1 MVVIQFTASCHQK
14 ENLHFL
20 RLWIC
25 SYSFWF
31 KAEVPPLKT
40 CVLIISFLPFLVY
53 TIMHLHW
60 AELTHLGFILKLNP
74 VQLHLM
80 NVNVNNYWKTI
91 VTHHLIISAMK
102 ILKLPKHN
110 IIASVTNLCIINM
123 IFLNIFSPVK

>member
-25 SYSFWF
+25 SCSFWF

-40 CVLIISFLPFLVY
+40 CILIISFCPCLAY
-53 TIMHLHW
+53 TIMHLQR
-60 AELTHLGFILKLNP
+60 AELTHLGYTLKLNP

-80 NVNVNNYWKTI
+80 NVNVNNYWETI
-91 VTHHLIISAMK
+91 VTHHLVISAKK

-110 IIASVTNLCIINM
+110 IITIVTNLCIINM
-123 IFLNIFSPVK
+123 IFLNILSPLK